1 MRLMSKESYSG
12 RWRNILQVNN
22 LTTTCIHRAH
32 YECLFVLLPS
42 RPCSDMCIDIFSNC
56 FDKILLLGD
65 LWPEQMGCSNFP
77 SASACF
83 KPRLHDNLLESG
95 SDMETGVV
103 ETTSLSNGLTQV
115 FDQEISTSVTSDDS
129 RLIVTNSTT
138 HERITTNVI
147 NISQGVMSDSG
158 TSERTQSVTESSKS
172 ISTERNVVTD
182 ELSEQG
188 LTTVNQ
194 DVKNI
199 INASDKEDSAT
210 TVETNRQEEATTTA
224 LLGSAATPTCEV
236 ITVES
241 CSKYYNWTILPN
253 SFGHETQLQ
262 AEESLARLFVSID
275 DLNSR
280 YCAGYLESIVCASL
294 LPPCGT
300 GEMVLRYTYLV

>member
-1 MRLMSKESYSG
+1 MSKESYSG

-32 YECLFVLLPS
+32 YVCQFGLLPS

-56 FDKILLLGD
+56 FDKILLLQD

-83 KPRLHDNLLESG
+83 KPRLQDNVLESG
-95 SDMETGVV
+95 GDMKHGVV
-103 ETTSLSNGLTQV
+103 QTTSLTNSLTQI
-115 FDQEISTSVTSDDS
+115 FDQEISTAVTRDGS

-138 HERITTNVI
+138 HELITTEVI
-147 NISQGVMSDSG
+147 NIPQGIISDSS

-172 ISTERNVVTD
+172 ISTERDAVTN
-182 ELSEQG
+182 ELREQR
-188 LTTVNQ
+188 LNAVNQ
-194 DVKNI
+194 NAEN
-199 INASDKEDSAT
+199 INASDQEDSAT
-210 TVETNRQEEATTTA
+210 TVETNSQEEATTA

-241 CSKYYNWTILPN
+241 CSKYYNRTILPN
-253 SFGHETQLQ
+253 SFGYETQLQ
-262 AEESLARLFVSID
+262 AEESLARLFVSIG

-280 YCAGYLESIVCASL
+280 YCEGYLESIVCAIL